1 MQVNCF
7 LETKLTGAS
16 FHMSRLKG
24 DKKLA
29 YLRASFAWAFHHKV
43 LLQLNFTVCLM
54 QACGTC
60 RTGMKGF
67 VKNATE
73 KHLYTYGK
81 NKLLKS
87 CITLVEALGLVGY
100 KFIVCLST
108 VTFA

>member
-1 MQVNCF
+1 
-7 LETKLTGAS
+7 
-16 FHMSRLKG
+16 
-24 DKKLA
+24 
-29 YLRASFAWAFHHKV
+29 
-43 LLQLNFTVCLM
+43 M